1 VLLKEE
7 KNVFEDKSWQ
17 QLFSVGV
24 FFFPLGGVEMELQG
38 SEGKYGFFFF
48 LAILRFELQGLY
60 LEPLHQPFF
69 CDGSFSR

>member
-24 FFFPLGGVEMELQG
+24 FFFSPWWGRNGVAGERRKIRL
-38 SEGKYGFFFF
+38 FFFF
-48 LAILRFELQGLY
+48 GNTKV
-60 LEPLHQPFF
+60 
-69 CDGSFSR
+69 

>member
-24 FFFPLGGVEMELQG
+24 FFFPLVG
-38 SEGKYGFFFF
+38 
-48 LAILRFELQGLY
+48 
-60 LEPLHQPFF
+60 
-69 CDGSFSR
+69 